1 MCDCVVFVVCVCAV
15 IVLSCLSRND
25 SGVIEGLG

>member
-1 MCDCVVFVVCVCAV
+1 MCDCVVFVCVCAV